1 MTVLIETSGDKP
13 YVKELTIRTGA
24 EGVSAAQSL
33 ARIDPA
39 QLALAFRPEQR
50 QPAPPAPQKAQ
61 AKSAKGTAERR
72 PAKTRKQNAAKP
84 RPART
89 YRRAPEFDELAKVY
103 DEVGT
108 ITGVASHYDVPVHT
122 AQGWVTRM
130 RNKAEQHS
138 GADGS

>member
-1 MTVLIETSGDKP
+1 MTVLIETAGDKP

-39 QLALAFRPEQR
+39 QLALAFRPEAR
-50 QPAPPAPQKAQ
+50 QPAPAPQKAQ
-61 AKSAKGTAERR
+61 AKTAKGAADRR
-72 PAKTRKQNAAKP
+72 PAKSRKQNTSKAKP

-130 RNKAEQHS
+130 RNKAGS